1 MRIPKV
7 GPTGVTLALMGEIDL
22 RLDPAVLGFAVG
34 RPTGEMTM
42 RGWFDLP
49 GQPTDVLAL
58 LVALDA
64 LPPTSFQLG
73 LLSWAP
79 TVQLSASVRQLP
91 TPGPVVV
98 RHRTSLLAGGWF
110 DEVAEVWDSAGSLV
124 AQSRQ
129 VAGARPGPRDV
140 PVPGR

>member
-1 MRIPKV
+1 MCACGSRGS

-73 LLSWAP
+73 LLSW
-79 TVQLSASVRQLP
+79 
-91 TPGPVVV
+91 
-98 RHRTSLLAGGWF
+98 
-110 DEVAEVWDSAGSLV
+110 EVWDSAGSLV

-140 PVPGR
+140 SGTRPQASTRADRG